1 MLCGG
6 MTAFALAPKTKDTNE
21 IPPDFPKD
29 FPIYPN
35 ATVVSYGPI
44 LPSNPTLGNVLV
56 LRTLERKT
64 TVLDFYKLKLRA
76 NGWSLRTFS
85 GAPDSLAAS
94 KGERRISVNVTE
106 PQESD
111 KHSTLIQLTV
121 NEIP

>member
-1 MLCGG
+1 M
-6 MTAFALAPKTKDTNE
+6 ALATATTSEDTNK

-29 FPIYPN
+29 FPIYPI

-44 LPSNPTLGNVLV
+44 LPSNPQLGYVLV
-56 LRTLERKT
+56 LQTSDRKAA
-64 TVLDFYKLKLRA
+64 VLDFYKSELRTK
-76 NGWSLRTFS
+76 GWSLQTFI

-106 PQESD
+106 AQESA

-121 NEIP
+121 NETP